1 MSPPPPQ
8 SAQGR
13 PPGCLLDA
21 CRRPAHDA
29 QRLAVPAAAR
39 RLAVAA
45 RAAAGRAGWDAV
57 WCRAAVDVLRVH
69 LPARPGGA
77 HAGPL
82 PPDHP

>member
-13 PPGCLLDA
+13 HPGCLLDA

-45 RAAAGRAGWDAV
+45 RAAAG
-57 WCRAAVDVLRVH
+57 
-69 LPARPGGA
+69 
-77 HAGPL
+77 
-82 PPDHP
+82 